1 MAAPLSV
8 DRYETNTS
16 TNTSPEIEDEV
27 LVARLRLGDEAA
39 FELLYERYFKRIAS
53 FVARRIDNRAD
64 VEETVQEVFFNV
76 FSSIGGYRGEAPFG
90 AWVFGLTRR
99 TIASRFKRK
108 RHPTVPLEEDES
120 QGSSIGGQSSGPDPL
135 QAYEASE
142 RADRLEAAVALQLT
156 PEQRT
161 LFELHHIQEKPIAE
175 IALQL
180 GKSEDAIKSKLYR
193 TRKLLL
199 AS

>member
-16 TNTSPEIEDEV
+16 TNTSTEIEDEV

-108 RHPTVPLEEDES
+108 RHPTVPLEENE
-120 QGSSIGGQSSGPDPL
+120 SSGPDPL